1 MATARKVR
9 YEVLQDFEVVIRETG
24 KVRKFTAGRTEEIDS
39 DDPVLIHLDSKPTL
53 CRKVT
58 R

>member
-1 MATARKVR
+1 MARTKIR
-9 YEVLQDFEVVIRETG
+9 YEILTDFEITLDG
-24 KVRKFTAGRTEEIDS
+24 KVRKFKYGRTEEIDP
-39 DDPVLIHLDSKPTL
+39 DDPVLVHLDSKPTL